1 MFKTYYFSFKYDNLY
16 VLRIYWL
23 LMNSQLA
30 KHTKVLILDDQALA
44 KGYMK
49 YSLEEL
55 GFSDIT
61 YVDKINLALT
71 TLRNQ
76 RFDLIIC
83 SYNLKH
89 EQDGY
94 YFYDEVK
101 TNGELPLSTAFV
113 FISADT
119 NSDLVQSIIELQ
131 PDDFLAKP
139 FTVKELDRRLSR
151 VLTRK
156 KALNDV
162 YLCIDKRQ
170 FIRALSE
177 VELFLGNPKHS
188 EFFPLALKIKG
199 EMLTACGN
207 FQQAK
212 DFYSAILKVQT
223 FTWAQLGLVN
233 SYLHLNE
240 DELAEKLVLRLAF
253 KPDSQLAAYDLLT
266 ALQIKQ
272 NDFDT
277 ALECVMMA
285 TEISPRSIRRHKTVL
300 DLSRITHDYETQFE
314 AAKKIVRF
322 AKNSIHD
329 RPENYLNV
337 ARAGIDYA
345 MTTEASDTDR
355 LVKQAKEYVRQLK
368 QAFPQADV
376 QEQMKV
382 VNARIMYLEDE
393 KGNALALLNKL
404 DEDSWDN
411 EGVDALLDKA
421 KIFHDVGLHER
432 SQAVLQQIEERCK
445 DDPNQN
451 QIFLHYINQE
461 KEEKSAIKFSS
472 KDLNNKA
479 VRYFQK
485 GDINNAMEVF
495 TQAFAIMPKN
505 TSIALNLMQAISTQ
519 ASKPGVLSL
528 PDPILKKCIKT
539 IENGKLNDLQQE
551 RYHKIRTILDALE

>member
-1 MFKTYYFSFKYDNLY
+1 
-16 VLRIYWL
+16 
-23 LMNSQLA
+23 MNSQLA
-30 KHTKVLILDDQALA
+30 KNTKVLVVDDQALA

-55 GFSDIT
+55 GFGDIT

-71 TLRNQ
+71 TLRS
-76 RFDLIIC
+76 RHFDLIIC

-94 YFYDEVK
+94 YFYDEIK
-101 TNGELPLSTAFV
+101 TNGELPLRTAFV

-139 FTVKELDRRLSR
+139 FTIKDLDRRLSR
-151 VLTRK
+151 VLARK
-156 KALNDV
+156 KALSDV
-162 YLCIDKRQ
+162 YLCIDKNQ
-170 FIRALSE
+170 YERALSE

-188 EFFPLALKIKG
+188 ELFPLALKIKG

-212 DFYSAILKVQT
+212 DFYLAILKVQT

-233 SYLHLNE
+233 SYLRLNE
-240 DELAEKLVLRLAF
+240 DESAEKLVLRLAF

-272 NDFDT
+272 NDFET
-277 ALECVMMA
+277 ALECVIMA
-285 TEISPRSIRRHKTVL
+285 TEISPRSIRRHKTVM

-329 RPENYLNV
+329 TPENYLNA

-345 MTTEASDTDR
+345 MTTEAKDTER
-355 LVKQAKEYVRQLK
+355 LIKQANEYVRQLK
-368 QAFPQADV
+368 QAFPKADM

-382 VNARIMYLEDE
+382 VNARLMYLEDE
-393 KGNALALLNKL
+393 KDNALALLNKL

-411 EGVDALLDKA
+411 EGIDALLDKA
-421 KIFHDVGLHER
+421 KIFHDLDLHER
-432 SQAVLQQIEERCK
+432 SQAVLEQIEERCK
-445 DDPNQN
+445 NDSEQSE
-451 QIFLHYINQE
+451 IFLHYINQE

-472 KDLNNKA
+472 KDLNNTA
-479 VRYFQK
+479 VGHFQK
-485 GDINNAMEVF
+485 ADIDMAMEIF
-495 TQAFAIMPKN
+495 TQAFTIMPKN
-505 TSIALNLMQAISTQ
+505 ASIALNLMQAISTK
-519 ASKPGVLSL
+519 AAKLGVTIVS
-528 PDPILKKCIKT
+528 DSVLKKCIKT
-539 IENGKLNDLQQE
+539 IENSTLNKTQQE
-551 RYHKIRTILDALE
+551 RYHKIRTTLDALE

>member
-1 MFKTYYFSFKYDNLY
+1 VFKTYYFSFKYDNLY

-156 KALNDV
+156 KVLNDV
-162 YLCIDKRQ
+162 YLCIDKHQ

>member
-1 MFKTYYFSFKYDNLY
+1 
-16 VLRIYWL
+16 
-23 LMNSQLA
+23 MNSQLA
-30 KHTKVLILDDQALA
+30 KNTKVLIVDDQALA

-55 GFSDIT
+55 GFGDIT

-71 TLRNQ
+71 TLRNL

-83 SYNLKH
+83 SYNLKR

-94 YFYDEVK
+94 YFYDEIK

-139 FTVKELDRRLSR
+139 FTVNDLDRRLSR
-151 VLTRK
+151 VLARK

-162 YLCIDKRQ
+162 YMCIDKHQ
-170 FIRALSE
+170 YVRALSE

-212 DFYSAILKVQT
+212 DFYLAILKVQT

-233 SYLHLNE
+233 SYLRLNE
-240 DELAEKLVLRLAF
+240 DESAEKLVLRLAF

-285 TEISPRSIRRHKTVL
+285 TEISPRSIRRHKTAM

-329 RPENYLNV
+329 KPENYLNV

-345 MTTEASDTDR
+345 MTTEASDTER
-355 LVKQAKEYVRQLK
+355 LIKQANEYVRQLK
-368 QAFPQADV
+368 QAFPKADM

-382 VNARIMYLEDE
+382 VNARLLYLKDE
-393 KGNALALLNKL
+393 KDNAIALLNKL

-411 EGVDALLDKA
+411 EGIDALLDKA

-432 SQAVLQQIEERCK
+432 SQAVLGQIEERCK
-445 DDPNQN
+445 NNSEQSDL
-451 QIFLHYINQE
+451 FLHYINQE
-461 KEEKSAIKFSS
+461 IEEKSAIKFSS
-472 KDLNNKA
+472 KDLNNTA
-479 VRYFQK
+479 VSYFQK
-485 GDINNAMEVF
+485 GDIDNAMEVF
-495 TQAFAIMPKN
+495 TQAFTIMPKN
-505 TSIALNLMQAISTQ
+505 ASIALNLMQAIS
-519 ASKPGVLSL
+519 SKAAKSGTTTATDPVL
-528 PDPILKKCIKT
+528 IKCIKT
-539 IENGKLNDLQQE
+539 IENSKLNEVQQE
-551 RYHKIRTILDALE
+551 RYHKIRTTLDALE

>member
-1 MFKTYYFSFKYDNLY
+1 
-16 VLRIYWL
+16 
-23 LMNSQLA
+23 MNSQLA
-30 KHTKVLILDDQALA
+30 KNTKVLIVDDQALA

-55 GFSDIT
+55 GFGNIT

-71 TLRNQ
+71 TLRSQ

-94 YFYDEVK
+94 YFYDEIK

-139 FTVKELDRRLSR
+139 FTVKDLDRRLSR

-162 YLCIDKRQ
+162 YLCIDKHQ
-170 FIRALSE
+170 FVRALSE
-177 VELFLGNPKHS
+177 VDLFLSKPKRS

-212 DFYSAILKVQT
+212 DFYLAILKVQN

-266 ALQIKQ
+266 ALQIKK

-285 TEISPRSIRRHKTVL
+285 TEISPRSVHRHKTAL

-329 RPENYLNV
+329 KPENYLNV
-337 ARAGIDYA
+337 ARSGIDYA
-345 MTTEASDTDR
+345 MTTEASDTER
-355 LVKQAKEYVRQLK
+355 LIKQAKEYVKQLK
-368 QAFPQADV
+368 QAFPKADV

-393 KGNALALLNKL
+393 KDNALALLSKL

-411 EGVDALLDKA
+411 EGIDALLDKA

-445 DDPNQN
+445 DDSDQSE
-451 QIFLHYINQE
+451 IFLHYINQE
-461 KEEKSAIKFSS
+461 IKEKSSIKSSS
-472 KDLNNKA
+472 KDLNNTA
-479 VRYFQK
+479 VGYFQK
-485 GDINNAMEVF
+485 GDIDNAMDVF
-495 TQAFAIMPKN
+495 TQAFTIMPKN
-505 TSIALNLMQAISTQ
+505 TSIALNMMQAISSNAT
-519 ASKPGVLSL
+519 KLGVVNRSDLV
-528 PDPILKKCIKT
+528 LKKCIKT
-539 IENGKLNDLQQE
+539 IENSKLNDIQQE
-551 RYHKIRTILDALE
+551 RYHKILTILDALE

>member
-1 MFKTYYFSFKYDNLY
+1 
-16 VLRIYWL
+16 
-23 LMNSQLA
+23 MNSQLA
-30 KHTKVLILDDQALA
+30 KNTKVLIVDDQALA

-55 GFSDIT
+55 GFGDIT

-94 YFYDEVK
+94 YFYDEIK

-162 YLCIDKRQ
+162 YLCIDKHQ
-170 FIRALSE
+170 FVRALSE
-177 VELFLGNPKHS
+177 VELFLGKPKHS

-212 DFYSAILKVQT
+212 DFYLAILKVQT

-240 DELAEKLVLRLAF
+240 DESAEKLVLRLAF

-285 TEISPRSIRRHKTVL
+285 TEISPRSIRRHKAAL

-329 RPENYLNV
+329 KPENYLNV

-345 MTTEASDTDR
+345 MTTEPSDTER
-355 LVKQAKEYVRQLK
+355 LIKQAKEYVRQLK
-368 QAFPQADV
+368 QAFPKADV

-382 VNARIMYLEDE
+382 VNARLMYLEDE
-393 KGNALALLNKL
+393 KDNALALLNKL

-411 EGVDALLDKA
+411 EGIDALLDKA
-421 KIFHDVGLHER
+421 KIFHDLGLHER
-432 SQAVLQQIEERCK
+432 SQAVLQQIEDRCK
-445 DDPNQN
+445 DDSDQN
-451 QIFLHYINQE
+451 EMFLHYINQE

-472 KDLNNKA
+472 KDLNNTA
-479 VRYFQK
+479 VEYFQK
-485 GDINNAMEVF
+485 GDIDHAMEVF

-505 TSIALNLMQAISTQ
+505 TSIALNLLQAISSQ
-519 ASKPGVLSL
+519 AEKLGAINLS
-528 PDPILKKCIKT
+528 DPILKKCIKT
-539 IENGKLNDLQQE
+539 IENSKLNEIQQE

>member
-1 MFKTYYFSFKYDNLY
+1 
-16 VLRIYWL
+16 
-23 LMNSQLA
+23 MNSQLA
-30 KHTKVLILDDQALA
+30 KNTKVLIVDDQTLA

-71 TLRNQ
+71 TLRSQ

-83 SYNLKH
+83 SYNLKY

-94 YFYDEVK
+94 YFYDEIK

-139 FTVKELDRRLSR
+139 FTVKDLDRRLSR

-162 YLCIDKRQ
+162 YLCMDKKQ
-170 FIRALSE
+170 YVRALSE
-177 VELFLGNPKHS
+177 VELFLGKPKHS

-199 EMLTACGN
+199 EMLTACGS

-212 DFYSAILKVQT
+212 DFYLAILKVQT

-233 SYLHLNE
+233 SYLHLDE
-240 DELAEKLVLRLAF
+240 DESAEKLVLRLAF

-285 TEISPRSIRRHKTVL
+285 TEISPRSIRRHKTAL

-329 RPENYLNV
+329 KPENYLNV
-337 ARAGIDYA
+337 ARSGIDYA
-345 MTTEASDTDR
+345 MTTEASDTEK
-355 LVKQAKEYVRQLK
+355 LIKQAKEFVKQLK
-368 QAFPQADV
+368 QVFPKADIE
-376 QEQMKV
+376 EQMKV

-393 KGNALALLNKL
+393 KDNALALLSKL

-411 EGVDALLDKA
+411 EGIDALLDKA

-432 SQAVLQQIEERCK
+432 SQAVLKQIEERCK
-445 DDPNQN
+445 NDAGHSE
-451 QIFLHYINQE
+451 IFLHYVNQE

-472 KDLNNKA
+472 KDLNNTA

-485 GDINNAMEVF
+485 GDIDSAMNVF
-495 TQAFAIMPKN
+495 TQAFTIMPKN
-505 TSIALNLMQAISTQ
+505 TSIALNLMQAISSQ
-519 ASKPGVLSL
+519 AAKLGVVNRS
-528 PDPILKKCIKT
+528 DPVLKKCIKT
-539 IENGKLNDLQQE
+539 IENSKLNDTQQE
-551 RYHKIRTILDALE
+551 RYHKILSSLDALA

>member
-1 MFKTYYFSFKYDNLY
+1 
-16 VLRIYWL
+16 
-23 LMNSQLA
+23 MNSQLA
-30 KHTKVLILDDQALA
+30 KNTKVLIVDDQALA

-61 YVDKINLALT
+61 YVDKINSALT
-71 TLRNQ
+71 SLRSHK
-76 RFDLIIC
+76 FDLIIC
-83 SYNLKH
+83 SYNLKR

-94 YFYDEVK
+94 YFYDEIK

-139 FTVKELDRRLSR
+139 FTVKDLDRRLSR
-151 VLTRK
+151 VLARK
-156 KALNDV
+156 KALHGV
-162 YLCIDKRQ
+162 YLCIDKNQ
-170 FIRALSE
+170 YVQALSE

-199 EMLTACGN
+199 EMLSACGN

-212 DFYSAILKVQT
+212 DFYQAILKVQT

-233 SYLHLNE
+233 SYLRLNE
-240 DELAEKLVLRLAF
+240 DESAEKLVLRLAF

-285 TEISPRSIRRHKTVL
+285 TEISPRNIRRHKTAM

-329 RPENYLNV
+329 KPENYLNV

-355 LVKQAKEYVRQLK
+355 LIKQANEYIRQLK
-368 QAFPQADV
+368 QAFPKADI

-382 VNARIMYLEDE
+382 VNARLLYLEDE
-393 KGNALALLNKL
+393 KDNALSLLYKL
-404 DEDSWDN
+404 DEDSWEN
-411 EGVDALLDKA
+411 EGIDALLDKA
-421 KIFHDVGLHER
+421 KIFHDLGLHER
-432 SQAVLQQIEERCK
+432 SQAVLEQIEERCK
-445 DDPNQN
+445 KNSDQSE
-451 QIFLHYINQE
+451 IFLHYINQE
-461 KEEKSAIKFSS
+461 KQEKAAIKFSS
-472 KDLNNKA
+472 KDLNNTA
-479 VRYFQK
+479 VGYFQK
-485 GDINNAMEVF
+485 GDLDNAMKVF
-495 TQAFAIMPKN
+495 TQAFTIMPKN
-505 TSIALNLMQAISTQ
+505 ASIALNLIQAIS
-519 ASKPGVLSL
+519 SKAEKLGVATVSDTL
-528 PDPILKKCIKT
+528 LKKCIKT
-539 IENGKLNDLQQE
+539 IENSKLDEVQQQ
-551 RYHKIRTILDALE
+551 RYHKIRTMLDALQ

>member
-1 MFKTYYFSFKYDNLY
+1 
-16 VLRIYWL
+16 
-23 LMNSQLA
+23 MNSQLA
-30 KHTKVLILDDQALA
+30 KNTKVLIVDDQALA

-71 TLRNQ
+71 TLRSQ

-83 SYNLKH
+83 SYNLKR

-94 YFYDEVK
+94 YFYDEIK

-139 FTVKELDRRLSR
+139 FTVKDLDRRLSR
-151 VLTRK
+151 VLARK
-156 KALNDV
+156 KALHGV
-162 YLCIDKRQ
+162 YLCIDKNQ
-170 FIRALSE
+170 YAQALSE

-207 FQQAK
+207 FKMAK
-212 DFYSAILKVQT
+212 DFYLAILKVQT

-233 SYLHLNE
+233 SYLYLNE
-240 DELAEKLVLRLAF
+240 DESAEKLVLRLAF

-272 NDFDT
+272 NDFET
-277 ALECVMMA
+277 ALESVMMA
-285 TEISPRSIRRHKTVL
+285 SEISPRSIRRHKTAL
-300 DLSRITHDYETQFE
+300 DLSRITHDYETQFD

-329 RPENYLNV
+329 KPENYLNV

-345 MTTEASDTDR
+345 MTTEASDTER
-355 LVKQAKEYVRQLK
+355 LIKQANEYIRQLK
-368 QAFPQADV
+368 QAFPKADI

-382 VNARIMYLEDE
+382 VNARLLYLEDE
-393 KGNALALLNKL
+393 KDNALSLLNKL
-404 DEDSWDN
+404 DEDSWEN
-411 EGVDALLDKA
+411 EGIDALLDKA

-432 SQAVLQQIEERCK
+432 SQAVLVQIEERCK
-445 DDPNQN
+445 NNSDQSD
-451 QIFLHYINQE
+451 IFLHYINQE
-461 KEEKSAIKFSS
+461 KEEKSTIKSSS
-472 KDLNNKA
+472 KDLNNTA
-479 VRYFQK
+479 VGYFQK
-485 GDINNAMEVF
+485 GDIDNAMEVF
-495 TQAFAIMPKN
+495 IQAFTIMPKN
-505 TSIALNLMQAISTQ
+505 ASIALNLMQAIS
-519 ASKPGVLSL
+519 SKAAKLGVAAVSNTV
-528 PDPILKKCIKT
+528 LKKCIKT
-539 IENGKLNDLQQE
+539 IENSKLDEMQQE
-551 RYHKIRTILDALE
+551 RYHKIRTSLDAME

>member
-1 MFKTYYFSFKYDNLY
+1 
-16 VLRIYWL
+16 
-23 LMNSQLA
+23 MNSQLA
-30 KHTKVLILDDQALA
+30 KNTKVLIVDDQALA

-71 TLRNQ
+71 TLRSQ

-83 SYNLKH
+83 SYNLKQ

-94 YFYDEVK
+94 YFYDEIK

-139 FTVKELDRRLSR
+139 FTIKELDRRLSR

-156 KALNDV
+156 KALHDV
-162 YLCIDKRQ
+162 YLYIDRHQ

-177 VELFLGNPKHS
+177 VELFLGNRKHS

-212 DFYSAILKVQT
+212 EFYLAILKVQT

-240 DELAEKLVLRLAF
+240 DEAAEKLVLRLAF

-285 TEISPRSIRRHKTVL
+285 TEISPRSIRRHKKAL

-329 RPENYLNV
+329 KPENYLNV

-345 MTTEASDTDR
+345 MTTEASDTDK
-355 LVKQAKEYVRQLK
+355 LIKQAKEYVKQLK
-368 QAFPQADV
+368 QAFPKVNV
-376 QEQMKV
+376 QEQMKI
-382 VNARIMYLEDE
+382 VNARIMYLKDE
-393 KGNALALLNKL
+393 KDNALALLSKL

-411 EGVDALLDKA
+411 EGIDALLDKA

-445 DDPNQN
+445 DDSEQSD
-451 QIFLHYINQE
+451 IFLHYINQE

-472 KDLNNKA
+472 KELNNTA
-479 VRYFQK
+479 VGHFQK
-485 GDINNAMEVF
+485 GNIDDAMALF
-495 TQAFAIMPKN
+495 IQAFAIMPKN
-505 TSIALNLMQAISTQ
+505 TSIAINLMQAISSQ
-519 ASKPGVLSL
+519 ASKSGVVNLS
-528 PDPILKKCIKT
+528 DPLLRKCINT
-539 IENGKLNDLQQE
+539 IENSNLNATQQE
-551 RYHKIRTILDALE
+551 RYHKIRTILDAMA